1 MTSDAWYP
9 KSSASITSI
18 TGQTTLVRFCAIR
31 AKRGSSQPSV
41 ASQWESKKVR
51 TSPRE
56 ISAPRNRARTSPSRL
71 GIRRIFTFPNCRTCS
86 SKGFL
91 RFSVDYEI
99 SENPIY
105 HYNMTT
111 IVRAL
116 WLAADRASLVLTGH
130 YEIFSL
136 LGGSFELWVNAT
148 CSRTKTTKKCRKNN
162 YLFNNWKKTSKPILL

>member
-31 AKRGSSQPSV
+31 ANRGSIQPSV

-71 GIRRIFTFPNCRTCS
+71 GIRRIFTFSNCRTCS

-99 SENPIY
+99 SQNPIY
-105 HYNMTT
+105 HYNMTA

-116 WLAADRASLVLTGH
+116 WLAADRA
-130 YEIFSL
+130 IFSCNDW
-136 LGGSFELWVNAT
+136 SLWKFFTARRVFWAVNK
-148 CSRTKTTKKCRKNN
+148 RYVLEGENNKKNAEENN
-162 YLFNNWKKTSKPILL
+162 YLFNDWKKN

>member
-31 AKRGSSQPSV
+31 ANRGSIQPSV

-71 GIRRIFTFPNCRTCS
+71 GIRRIFTFSNCRTCS

-99 SENPIY
+99 SQNPFYLYNFSPIY
-105 HYNMTT
+105 YRSYV
-111 IVRAL
+111 I
-116 WLAADRASLVLTGH
+116 D
-130 YEIFSL
+130 FSL
-136 LGGSFELWVNAT
+136 ASPVFP
-148 CSRTKTTKKCRKNN
+148 SPQ
-162 YLFNNWKKTSKPILL
+162 KPIFPNSSSQSGMVL